1 MEEKFDYKELGL
13 KSGLEIHQQLDTKKL
28 FCDCPS
34 ILRNDVPDLEVKR
47 KLHAVAG
54 EKGKVDVAVEYQAS
68 LNKTFVYQYYS
79 DTNCLVELDEEPA
92 HEINQD
98 ALRTALQVALLLNCK
113 ILPYTQIMRKTVIDG
128 SNTSGFQRTVLIAY
142 DGFIETSQ
150 GKVGIATVCLEED
163 AARIIERNDNQVIY
177 RLDRLGIPLI
187 EIATYPDIKTPEQA
201 KEAALHIGE
210 VLRSCKVK
218 RGIGTIR
225 QDVNMSI
232 KGGKRIEIKGVQE
245 PALIVKTIN
254 SEIIRQLDLIE
265 KKETQ
270 SEVRQALPDGN
281 TKFLRPMPGADRM
294 YPETDVP
301 LLKLSRELIDD
312 VKKNLPKRR
321 SEIEEELRKTGLSNE
336 FVKLIIDSDKLED
349 FKDLLLIRRDAN
361 LIAKM
366 IAFYPKELASK
377 KEIDFEKIDELLH
390 KDVFVSILKEIQKGK
405 IHEGHVK
412 HILEKVLDG
421 INIKDALVFEEKEE
435 NIEEQILNI
444 IKSKPG
450 LSENAYMGLVMK
462 EMKGKIS
469 GSEAMEVIQKLLK

>member
-270 SEVRQALPDGN
+270 SEVRQAFPDGN

-312 VKKNLPKRR
+312 VKKNLPKLR

>member
-150 GKVGIATVCLEED
+150 GK
-163 AARIIERNDNQVIY
+163 
-177 RLDRLGIPLI
+177 I

-312 VKKNLPKRR
+312 VKKNLPKLR

-412 HILEKVLDG
+412 HILEQVLDG